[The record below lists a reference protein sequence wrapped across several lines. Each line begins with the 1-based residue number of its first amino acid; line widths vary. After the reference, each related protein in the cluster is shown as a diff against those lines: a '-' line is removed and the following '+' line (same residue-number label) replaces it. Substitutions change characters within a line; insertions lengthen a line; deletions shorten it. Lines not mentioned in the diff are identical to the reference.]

1 MKYKYLKSRVNWLA
15 NTKRKE
21 LNEYIEKVTKLFDE
35 AVAENNERNI
45 QIFGLWLSD
54 ALFERK
60 KRETNKK
67 LYLEEIKKRQS
78 N

>member
-21 LNEYIEKVTKLFDE
+21 LNEYIERVTKLFDE

-67 LYLEEIKKRQS
+67 LYLDEIKKRQS

>member
-1 MKYKYLKSRVNWLA
+1 MNWLA

-35 AVAENNERNI
+35 AVAENNEKNI

-67 LYLEEIKKRQS
+67 LYLDEIKKKQS